1 MAVFANQEYHWF
13 SLTTTLTIPSLN
25 LSAITLGKKFFSLH
39 AQCVGHTNIY
49 EAFTKLN
56 NNVLTAGEKV
66 RIYFKLYHDE
76 DKFIRQEAGLDS
88 DNHIILKWSLVLMP
102 AVCTA
107 YFFCCY
113 ELNTSF
119 ANIFEIS

>member
-88 DNHIILKWSLVLMP
+88 DNHIILKWLKTKLLRKISL
-102 AVCTA
+102 
-107 YFFCCY
+107 
-113 ELNTSF
+113 SF
-119 ANIFEIS
+119 SPSSSQFPLHQSLY